1 MNRVMVVDDEK
12 GVLNA
17 LKRSMR
23 SRGWILTTFT
33 EPEEALNKAATEEFD
48 LVISDYRMPTMD
60 GVTFLKEMKAIQ
72 PDAFRIILSGQADMN
87 AVLLAINEAEIYR
100 FITKPWNDDEL
111 AVAIT
116 QALEH
121 RQMIVDNRR
130 LADLVRKQQA
140 RIDYQTSELE
150 RLETESPGITD
161 IHWGDDGSII
171 MYEDGNEE

>member
-23 SRGWILTTFT
+23 SRGWALTTFL
-33 EPEEALNKAATEEFD
+33 EPEEALNSAATEEYD
-48 LVISDYRMPTMD
+48 LVISDYRMPVMD

-72 PDAFRIILSGQADMN
+72 PDAFRIILSGQADMG

-111 AVAIT
+111 AVTISK
-116 QALEH
+116 ALEH
-121 RQMIVDNRR
+121 RKMMLENRT
-130 LADLVRKQQA
+130 LADLVRKQKAQ
-140 RIDYQTSELE
+140 IDYQVSELE
-150 RLETESPGITD
+150 RLESESPGITD
-161 IHWGDDGSII
+161 INWGDDGSII
-171 MYEDGNEE
+171 LYDESGDH